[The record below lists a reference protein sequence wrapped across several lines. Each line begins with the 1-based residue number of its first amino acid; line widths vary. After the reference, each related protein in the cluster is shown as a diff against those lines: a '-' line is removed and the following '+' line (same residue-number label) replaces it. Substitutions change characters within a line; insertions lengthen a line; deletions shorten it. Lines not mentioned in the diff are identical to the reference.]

1 MIGSFYR
8 WLGNARFN
16 EARDLLRCEGR
27 YDEGVE
33 KLRKAEF
40 FFRRA
45 QFTDG
50 LADLGDQ
57 YLRLRHLSEAEQL
70 FDEAKDK
77 DGLLAVSEALIER
90 GNLASARRVRDLAQQ
105 SFKEEEYRRIG
116 DTLLERG
123 YLMAAAEA
131 YDRGKDEDGIARAAE
146 KLLDRGNLPAAELLM
161 RYLGREVSKE
171 RWEAVGEVLLD
182 RAEVKAAEQ
191 AFKRA
196 GSSLDSGR
204 LQRAGQRYM
213 TEGRLDA
220 ALYAFDR
227 AGDREGLE
235 QLAEAAG
242 AAGYFELFLLAAKKA
257 GRDVD
262 RQALA
267 AMANDYLARGLFTQ
281 ADKAFKAAGEEQGLQ
296 RVAEATLE
304 RGDVRRAL
312 SRGVLAE
319 MKEKG
324 GELLKDG
331 RLYSSGLAMEAA
343 GDKEGLIRL
352 GEIYAQKGALDGAER
367 TFRKA
372 GVPIEAGTYKEWGD
386 QWEKKGYALSASRAM
401 TRTGTEEDQE
411 KLRTAAERYLDEG
424 LIGSAERSLGLI
436 EDRAGLAKIGDKY
449 LEVGDFA
456 SADRLYRAAGR
467 ETSDTEYQRIGDDL
481 LERGWLTSAD
491 WSRKRRGAPM
501 DKEEYRSMGERFLEQ
516 GFLYGAEWSFS
527 RAGDTDGLLKAGQA
541 YLDQAD
547 LKGSERAFK
556 KAERRMSS
564 SQYIALGDR
573 FLQNG
578 YLGAARAA
586 FEAAD
591 DKEGKLRLAKAL
603 ADQGDIITAE
613 KVCQD
618 VGKAMEVPEYLE
630 YGRRY
635 LDKGNLSAAA
645 YAFRRAN
652 SQDELRATGEALL
665 KAGRLDEAIEV
676 FRAGHIRFGLFS
688 RLMYRLRR
696 RPD

>member
-1 MIGSFYR
+1 MIGSIYR
-8 WLGNARFN
+8 WLGNTRFK
-16 EARDLLRCEGR
+16 EARDLLRGDGR
-27 YDEGVE
+27 HDEGVE
-33 KLRKAEF
+33 KLRKAES

-45 QFTDG
+45 EFPDG

-105 SFKEEEYRRIG
+105 PFKEEEYRRIG
-116 DTLLERG
+116 DALLERG

-131 YDRGKDEDGIARAAE
+131 YDRGGDEDGIARASE

-161 RYLGREVSKE
+161 RYLGREVSRD

-196 GSSLDSGR
+196 GTDLDSGR

-213 TEGRLDA
+213 TEGRMDA

-235 QLAEAAG
+235 KLAEAAG
-242 AAGYFELFLLAAKKA
+242 AAGYFEIFLHASKKT

-262 RQALA
+262 REALA

-281 ADKAFKAAGEEQGLQ
+281 AEKAFSAAGDEQGIQ
-296 RVAEATLE
+296 RVAEATFE

-312 SRGVLAE
+312 NLGIRAD

-324 GELLKDG
+324 AEFFKDG
-331 RLYSSGLAMEAA
+331 RLYPSGLAMEAA

-352 GEIYAQKGALDGAER
+352 GETYAQKGALDSAER

-372 GVPIEAGTYKEWGD
+372 GVSIEAGTYREWSE
-386 QWEKKGYALSASRAM
+386 QWERKGYALSASRA
-401 TRTGTEEDQE
+401 TARTGVEEDQE
-411 KLRTAAERYLDEG
+411 KLRTAAERYFDEG
-424 LIGSAERSLGLI
+424 LIGSAERSFGLL
-436 EDRAGLAKIGDKY
+436 EDRAGLAKVGDKY
-449 LEVGDFA
+449 LDVGDLA
-456 SADRLYRAAGR
+456 SADRIFRAAGR
-467 ETSDTEYQRIGDDL
+467 ETSDSEYQDIGDKL
-481 LERGWLTSAD
+481 LESGWLTSAD
-491 WSRKRRGAPM
+491 WSRSRRGAPL
-501 DKEEYRSMGERFLEQ
+501 DKEEYRSMGERFLGE
-516 GFLYGAEWSFS
+516 GFLYGAEWAFF
-527 RAGDTDGLLKAGQA
+527 RAGDDDGLQKAGQA

-547 LKGSERAFK
+547 LKGAERVFK

-578 YLGAARAA
+578 YLGAAGAA

-591 DKEGKLRLAKAL
+591 DKEGKLRLAKAM
-603 ADQGDIITAE
+603 ADRGDIITAE

-618 VGKAMEVPEYLE
+618 VGKAMDDPEYAA

-635 LDKGNLSAAA
+635 LEKGNLSAAA
-645 YAFRRAN
+645 YAFRRAG

-665 KAGRLDEAIEV
+665 EAGRLDEAIDV
-676 FRAGHIRFGLFS
+676 FRDGHIRFGLFS
-688 RLMYRLRR
+688 QLMYRLRR